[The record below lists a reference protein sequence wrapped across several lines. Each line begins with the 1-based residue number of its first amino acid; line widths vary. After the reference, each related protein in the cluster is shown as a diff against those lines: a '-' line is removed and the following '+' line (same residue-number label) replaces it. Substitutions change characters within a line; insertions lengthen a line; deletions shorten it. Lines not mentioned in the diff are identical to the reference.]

1 MNRSLLVFSVSC
13 SAFLMGCGGSHVDMN
28 KQLEKAH
35 RTQFVAKP
43 GQEKATTPEQVVA
56 RLESGHERANYLH
69 ELAHDEKFDPKQHA
83 EMLKKYEN
91 DSDSEVAEAAKE
103 LLAKAQ

>member
-1 MNRSLLVFSVSC
+1 MNRTLLVFSVGC
-13 SAFLMGCGGSHVDMN
+13 SALLLGCGGSHVDMN

-35 RTQFVAKP
+35 KTQFVMKP
-43 GQEKATTPEQVVA
+43 GHEKETTPEHIA
-56 RLESGHERANYLH
+56 ASEDSPHELANYLRQ
-69 ELAHDEKFDPKQHA
+69 LAHDEKFDPKQHV

-91 DSDSEVAEAAKE
+91 DSTPEVADAAKE

>member
-1 MNRSLLVFSVSC
+1 MNRTLLLLSISC
-13 SAFLMGCGGSHVDMN
+13 SAFLLGCGSHVDMN

-35 RTQFVAKP
+35 RTQFTPRP
-43 GQEKATTPEQVVA
+43 GQETQPSPERVVA
-56 RLESGHERANYLH
+56 SLESAHERANYLR
-69 ELAHDEKFDPKQHA
+69 ELSHDEKFDPKQHA

-91 DSDSEVAEAAKE
+91 DSDAELAEAAKE